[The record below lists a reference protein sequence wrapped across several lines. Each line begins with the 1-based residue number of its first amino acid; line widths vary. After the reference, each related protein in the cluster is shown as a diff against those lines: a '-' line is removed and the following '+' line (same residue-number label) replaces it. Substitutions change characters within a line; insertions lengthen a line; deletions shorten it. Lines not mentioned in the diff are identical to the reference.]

1 MLVDRCSIDTVHI
14 FQKDLAALRCQ
25 FSVLTA
31 YAGIMTSISVHINLW
46 IYAAYR
52 VLPSNDNHRFS
63 RWESYSCI
71 CALHHESPGHQRW
84 LILLFKL
91 RFQLATGQ
99 LENSAR
105 IARTKRDIA
114 RALTELRDREI
125 QAAEATQGGES

>member
-1 MLVDRCSIDTVHI
+1 MASTNGRGLGDAQLVEFLAEDRD
-14 FQKDLAALRCQ
+14 R
-25 FSVLTA
+25 
-31 YAGIMTSISVHINLW
+31 
-46 IYAAYR
+46 
-52 VLPSNDNHRFS
+52 
-63 RWESYSCI
+63 
-71 CALHHESPGHQRW
+71 
-84 LILLFKL
+84 LFTL

>member
-1 MLVDRCSIDTVHI
+1 MASTNVRDLGDAQLVEFLAEERDR
-14 FQKDLAALRCQ
+14 
-25 FSVLTA
+25 
-31 YAGIMTSISVHINLW
+31 
-46 IYAAYR
+46 
-52 VLPSNDNHRFS
+52 
-63 RWESYSCI
+63 
-71 CALHHESPGHQRW
+71 
-84 LILLFKL
+84 LFKL